1 MVDFLLVDLLKA
13 LFTLSLE
20 PIELGNH
27 VFKVLVAIWTETSDL
42 CNVTSGHVVDG
53 LALAAQARDGAG
65 GHGESHV
72 LGAVD
77 EF

>member
-1 MVDFLLVDLLKA
+1 MVDSLLVDLLES

-20 PIELGNH
+20 LIELGNH
-27 VFKVLVAIWTETSDL
+27 VFEVLVTIWTETSDL
-42 CNVTSGHVVDG
+42 CDVTSGHVVDG
-53 LALAAQARDGAG
+53 LAFAAQARDGAG

-72 LGAVD
+72 FGTVD